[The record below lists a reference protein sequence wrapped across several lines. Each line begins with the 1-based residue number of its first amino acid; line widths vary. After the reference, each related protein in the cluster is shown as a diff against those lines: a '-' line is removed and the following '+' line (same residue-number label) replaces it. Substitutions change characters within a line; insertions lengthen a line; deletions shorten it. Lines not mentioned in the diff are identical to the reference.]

1 MIRNSPMNIS
11 NILNLFIVCSALFLL
26 LSGCSE
32 SEQQRDFED
41 EARRPPSGI
50 TAMTANGV
58 PEKDG
63 EKDPSDWRTA
73 PDFSGLFEVTTPAFP
88 NPVSFNA
95 NFEILIDIKALDAI
109 DGLYVYAFQQSSDL
123 TTANPLEIR
132 QEMLEPGLQSIIIS
146 PQEFAS
152 STGTGTF
159 GNTWRIIF
167 YDRRQN
173 VITYGDVLVE

>member
-1 MIRNSPMNIS
+1 MSNPNIFK
-11 NILNLFIVCSALFLL
+11 LFILCSALFLL
-26 LSGCSE
+26 TSGCSE
-32 SEQQRDFED
+32 SKQQRDFED
-41 EARRPPSGI
+41 EALRSPSGI

-58 PEKDG
+58 PKEDG
-63 EKDPSDWRTA
+63 ENDPSDWRTA

-88 NPVSFNA
+88 NPVSFNS
-95 NFEILIDIKALDAI
+95 NFEILIDVKALDAI
-109 DGLYVYAFQQSSDL
+109 NGLYVYAFQQPSNLATS
-123 TTANPLEIR
+123 NPLEIR
-132 QEMLEPGLQSIIIS
+132 QDALSPGLQSIIIS